1 MFKPT
6 LPKKSGVDG
15 GANQMP
21 PYPNIQVLELFSI
34 FRRCEV
40 IERIL
45 GGCVAWTKNKT
56 LDGTRELLWVLDAW
70 CCFKTSNQ
78 HKVWRFNLSVCLFL
92 FCETIQLLRWKV
104 LFFGNYSNLSQS
116 QSPSISS
123 WLIIAIF
130 WYAYR

>member
-56 LDGTRELLWVLDAW
+56 LDGTRELLWVLDA
-70 CCFKTSNQ
+70 
-78 HKVWRFNLSVCLFL
+78 
-92 FCETIQLLRWKV
+92 
-104 LFFGNYSNLSQS
+104 
-116 QSPSISS
+116 
-123 WLIIAIF
+123 
-130 WYAYR
+130 